1 MADRAIRRSGV
12 RFGRTFYKLSGSG
25 NDFVAFDGM
34 AGGGAAAEPS
44 PEVVRALCRR
54 GVGVGA
60 DGVVVI
66 RPMEGMDYQLLYY
79 NADGSRAE
87 LCGNASLC
95 SVRLA
100 VELGHARS
108 DAVTF
113 MTDSGATRGRI
124 VDGMPEIDLAAP
136 REVAPDRTDLLGG
149 EGALHGGASR
159 VGFAR
164 VGVPHVV
171 ILCDDAGSVPI
182 ERVAPPVRAHPSLAD
197 GANVNYVSRDVDGG
211 WVLRTYERG
220 VEAETL
226 ACGTGSVATATL
238 LRLWGET
245 EAATGQVGD
254 AASTRREDDTALEL
268 LTRSGQRLRVRMRA
282 ATADGS
288 GGDGSMLPSLGGSA
302 RIVYRGELGEGN
314 W

>member
-1 MADRAIRRSGV
+1 M

-34 AGGGAAAEPS
+34 AGGAGAEEPS
-44 PEVVRALCRR
+44 PEAVRALCRR
-54 GVGVGA
+54 GVGIGA
-60 DGVVVI
+60 DGVFVI
-66 RPMEGMDYQLLYY
+66 RPVEGADYQLLYY
-79 NADGSRAE
+79 NADGGRAA

-100 VELGHARS
+100 AELGHFRGGE
-108 DAVTF
+108 VRF
-113 MTDSGATRGRI
+113 MTDAGLTVGRL

-136 REVAPDRTDLLGG
+136 TEVSTDRIELLGA
-149 EGALHGGASR
+149 GAASHGSPAR

-171 ILCDDAGSVPI
+171 ILCSDAERVEL

-197 GANVNYVSRDVDGG
+197 GANVNYVSRRPEGG
-211 WVLRTYERG
+211 WILRTFERG

-238 LRLWGET
+238 LSLWGEL
-245 EAATGQVGD
+245 G
-254 AASTRREDDTALEL
+254 ASGGRGSLSSGVADGPVEL
-268 LTRSGQRLRVRMRA
+268 VTRSGEVLRVRLRGA
-282 ATADGS
+282 
-288 GGDGSMLPSLGGSA
+288 GGGMGAGRGLAPSLGGTA
-302 RIVYRGELGEGN
+302 RIVYRGELGEVS